1 MNIAGYITAQ
11 QAEEI
16 VKNYFQ
22 REGRELILEILKEH
36 MTGLNINS
44 KNELDN
50 NLEINKEKE
59 DKKELIKFSG
69 NKIKL
74 DSEIVRKKE
83 AIQDFVRELEK
94 YDEKERVEV
103 KVGQLKEFII
113 KVFGLNEELEEN
125 RKNHLKEIKKLE
137 VKKEELERDLEKLKD
152 EYSESISK
160 IESLNDNIADLINT
174 KNSLGKEVKE
184 KEEDI
189 DRKEKEIIELETENN
204 RYMKNIEALKGEKK
218 ELIETIGSKKIE
230 LERVEKEN
238 RELNKKVGKL
248 DGVEE
253 LSRLYENY
261 LKVSEGY
268 RDRLK
273 RLIKD
278 DNVSSFIACCYNIG
292 TMDDLWDSLN
302 VEVRNGNL
310 ADAYILRDIFEYFV
324 AQQNK
329 KYDESLY
336 KLLIPTI
343 GEEFEPTKHMAING
357 SSSGKIEEVIFPGY
371 GNMESKASSD
381 QSDEERKFKKV
392 RKLAMVKIG

>member
-1 MNIAGYITAQ
+1 MSMAGFITAYE
-11 QAEEI
+11 AERI

-336 KLLIPTI
+336 KLLIPAI
-343 GEEFEPTKHMAING
+343 GEEFDPTKHMAING
-357 SSSGKIEEVIFPGY
+357 SSSGKIEEIIFPGY
-371 GNMESKASSD
+371 GNMESKSSPD
-381 QSDEERKFKKV
+381 QTDEERKFKKV
-392 RKLAMVKIG
+392 RKLAMVRVR

>member
-1 MNIAGYITAQ
+1 MSMAGFITAYE
-11 QAEEI
+11 AERI

-160 IESLNDNIADLINT
+160 IESLNDNIADLTNT

-336 KLLIPTI
+336 KLLIPAI
-343 GEEFEPTKHMAING
+343 GEEFDPTKHMAING
-357 SSSGKIEEVIFPGY
+357 SSSGKIEEIIFPGY
-371 GNMESKASSD
+371 GNMESKSSPD
-381 QSDEERKFKKV
+381 QTDEERKFKKV
-392 RKLAMVKIG
+392 RKLAMVRVR

>member
-36 MTGLNINS
+36 MIGLNINS

-59 DKKELIKFSG
+59 EKKELIKFSG

-336 KLLIPTI
+336 KLLIPAI
-343 GEEFEPTKHMAING
+343 GEEFDPTKHMAING
-357 SSSGKIEEVIFPGY
+357 SSSGKIEEIIFPGY
-371 GNMESKASSD
+371 GNMESKSSPD
-381 QSDEERKFKKV
+381 QTDEERKFKKV
-392 RKLAMVKIG
+392 RKLAMVRVR

>member
-36 MTGLNINS
+36 MIGLNINS

-59 DKKELIKFSG
+59 EKKELIKFSG

-160 IESLNDNIADLINT
+160 IESLNDNIADLTNT

-189 DRKEKEIIELETENN
+189 DRKEREIIDLESENN

-218 ELIETIGSKKIE
+218 ELIETIESKKIE

-278 DNVSSFIACCYNIG
+278 DTVSSFIACCYNIG

-343 GEEFEPTKHMAING
+343 GEEFDPTKHMAING

-371 GNMESKASSD
+371 GNMESKASLD
-381 QSDEERKFKKV
+381 QTDEERKFKKV
-392 RKLAMVKIG
+392 RKLAMVRVR

>member
-36 MTGLNINS
+36 MIGLNINS

-59 DKKELIKFSG
+59 EKKELIKFSG

-103 KVGQLKEFII
+103 KVGQLKECII

-160 IESLNDNIADLINT
+160 IESLNDNIADLTNT

-189 DRKEKEIIELETENN
+189 DRKEREIIDLESENN

-218 ELIETIGSKKIE
+218 ELIETIESKKIE

-343 GEEFEPTKHMAING
+343 GEEFDPTKHMAING

-371 GNMESKASSD
+371 GNMESKASPD
-381 QSDEERKFKKV
+381 QTDEERKFKKV
-392 RKLAMVKIG
+392 RKLAMVRVR

>member
-22 REGRELILEILKEH
+22 KEGREFILEILKEH
-36 MTGLNINS
+36 MNSFNINS
-44 KNELDN
+44 KNELVSDR
-50 NLEINKEKE
+50 ERE
-59 DKKELIKFSG
+59 DKKGLIKFSS

-160 IESLNDNIADLINT
+160 IESLNDNIADLTNT

-189 DRKEKEIIELETENN
+189 DRKEREIIDLESENN

-218 ELIETIGSKKIE
+218 ELIETIESKKIE

-343 GEEFEPTKHMAING
+343 GEEFDPTKHMAING

-371 GNMESKASSD
+371 GNMESKASPD
-381 QSDEERKFKKV
+381 QTDEERKFKKV
-392 RKLAMVKIG
+392 RKLAMVRVR

>member
-36 MTGLNINS
+36 MNSFNINS

-50 NLEINKEKE
+50 NKEKE
-59 DKKELIKFSG
+59 DKKEFIKFSS

-113 KVFGLNEELEEN
+113 KVFGLNEELEKN
-125 RKNHLKEIKKLE
+125 RKKHIEEIKELE
-137 VKKEELERDLEKLKD
+137 DKKEKLERDLGKLNI
-152 EYSESISK
+152 EYNDSINK
-160 IESLNDNIADLINT
+160 IDSLDKNIVKLTNT
-174 KNSLGKEVKE
+174 KDSLEKEVEE
-184 KEEDI
+184 KKEDI
-189 DRKEKEIIELETENN
+189 DKKEREIRNLELENN
-204 RYMKNIEALKGEKK
+204 SYIENIETLKGEKK
-218 ELIETIGSKKIE
+218 ELIETIESKKEE

-238 RELNKKVGKL
+238 RELNKKVEKL

-336 KLLIPTI
+336 KLLIPAI
-343 GEEFEPTKHMAING
+343 GEEFDPTKHMAING
-357 SSSGKIEEVIFPGY
+357 SSSGKIEEIIFPGY
-371 GNMESKASSD
+371 GNMESKASPD
-381 QSDEERKFKKV
+381 QTDEERKFKKV
-392 RKLAMVKIG
+392 RKLAMVRVR

>member
-1 MNIAGYITAQ
+1 MNAGFITAQ
-11 QAEEI
+11 EAERI

-22 REGRELILEILKEH
+22 KEGREFILEILKEH
-36 MTGLNINS
+36 MNSFNINS

-50 NLEINKEKE
+50 NKEKE
-59 DKKELIKFSG
+59 EKKGLIKFSS

-83 AIQDFVRELEK
+83 TLQDFVRELEK
-94 YDEKERVEV
+94 YDEKERLEV

-125 RKNHLKEIKKLE
+125 RKNHLKELKKLE
-137 VKKEELERDLEKLKD
+137 DKKEELERDIEKLNID
-152 EYSESISK
+152 YNDSISK
-160 IESLNDNIADLINT
+160 IDSLKETINDLTNT
-174 KNSLGKEVKE
+174 KNNLKNRVSQKEDELDIKE
-184 KEEDI
+184 
-189 DRKEKEIIELETENN
+189 REIRNLELENN
-204 RYMKNIEALKGEKK
+204 SYIENIETLKGEKK
-218 ELIETIGSKKIE
+218 ELIETIESKKEE

-278 DNVSSFIACCYNIG
+278 NNVSSFIACCYNIG

-336 KLLIPTI
+336 KLLIPAI
-343 GEEFEPTKHMAING
+343 GEEFDPTKHMAING

-371 GNMESKASSD
+371 GNMESKASPD
-381 QSDEERKFKKV
+381 QTDEERKFKKV
-392 RKLAMVKIG
+392 RKLAMVKIK

>member
-1 MNIAGYITAQ
+1 MSMAGFITAYE
-11 QAEEI
+11 AERI

-36 MTGLNINS
+36 MNGLNINS

-59 DKKELIKFSG
+59 GKKELIKFSG

-74 DSEIVRKKE
+74 NSEIVRKKE

-125 RKNHLKEIKKLE
+125 RKNHIKEIKKLE

-160 IESLNDNIADLINT
+160 IESLNDNIADLTNT

-189 DRKEKEIIELETENN
+189 DRKEREIIDLESENN

-218 ELIETIGSKKIE
+218 ELIETIESKKIE

-324 AQQNK
+324 VQQNK

-336 KLLIPTI
+336 KLLIPAI
-343 GEEFEPTKHMAING
+343 GEEFDPTKHMAING
-357 SSSGKIEEVIFPGY
+357 SSSGKIEEIIFPGY
-371 GNMESKASSD
+371 GNMESKASPD
-381 QSDEERKFKKV
+381 QTDEERKFKKV
-392 RKLAMVKIG
+392 RKLAMVRVR

>member
-1 MNIAGYITAQ
+1 MSMAGFITAYE
-11 QAEEI
+11 AERI

-36 MTGLNINS
+36 MNGLNINS

-59 DKKELIKFSG
+59 GKKELIKFSG

-74 DSEIVRKKE
+74 NSEIVRKKE

-125 RKNHLKEIKKLE
+125 RKNHIKEIKKLE

-160 IESLNDNIADLINT
+160 IESLNDNIADLTNT

-189 DRKEKEIIELETENN
+189 DRKEREIIDLESENN

-218 ELIETIGSKKIE
+218 ELIETIESKKIE

-310 ADAYILRDIFEYFV
+310 ADAYILREIFEYFV

-336 KLLIPTI
+336 KLLIPAI
-343 GEEFEPTKHMAING
+343 GEEFDPTKHMAING
-357 SSSGKIEEVIFPGY
+357 SSSGKIEDIIFPGY
-371 GNMESKASSD
+371 GNMESKSSPD
-381 QSDEERKFKKV
+381 QIDEERKFKKV
-392 RKLAMVKIG
+392 RKLAMVRVR

>member
-36 MTGLNINS
+36 MIGLNINS

-59 DKKELIKFSG
+59 EKKELIKFSG

-160 IESLNDNIADLINT
+160 IESLNDNIADLTNT

-189 DRKEKEIIELETENN
+189 DRKEREIIDLESENN

-218 ELIETIGSKKIE
+218 ELIETIESKKIE

-343 GEEFEPTKHMAING
+343 GEEFDPTKHMAING

-371 GNMESKASSD
+371 GNMESKASPD
-381 QSDEERKFKKV
+381 QTDEERKFKKV
-392 RKLAMVKIG
+392 RKLAMVRVR

>member
-1 MNIAGYITAQ
+1 MNTGIMTVQ
-11 QAEEI
+11 EVEKI
-16 VKNYFQ
+16 VKNYLC
-22 REGRELILEILKEH
+22 REGREIILEILKEQ
-36 MTGLNINS
+36 M
-44 KNELDN
+44 DN
-50 NLEINKEKE
+50 FNYNFINKIDSKEIEEKT
-59 DKKELIKFSG
+59 DIIKLSN

-83 AIQDFVRELEK
+83 AIQYFIKELEK
-94 YDEKERVEV
+94 YDDKEKVLIR
-103 KVGQLKEFII
+103 VGQLKEFII
-113 KVFGLNEELEEN
+113 KVFGLNAELEEN
-125 RKNHLKEIKKLE
+125 RKNHLKEIKKIE
-137 VKKEELERDLEKLKD
+137 DKKESTEKKLEKLSV
-152 EYSESISK
+152 EYSDSISK
-160 IESLNDNIADLINT
+160 IDSLNETVNDLTNT
-174 KNSLGKEVKE
+174 KNSLKNKVSQKEDELDIKE
-184 KEEDI
+184 
-189 DRKEKEIIELETENN
+189 REIRNLEAENN
-204 RYMKNIEALKGEKK
+204 RYMKNIEVLKGEKE
-218 ELIETIGSKKIE
+218 ELIETIESKKEE
-230 LERVEKEN
+230 LERIEKEN

-248 DGVEE
+248 VGVEE
-253 LSRLYENY
+253 LARLYEQY
-261 LKVSEGY
+261 LKVSESY
-268 RDRLK
+268 RERLK

-302 VEVRNGNL
+302 IEVRNGNL
-310 ADAYILRDIFEYFV
+310 VDAYILKDIFEYFV
-324 AQQNK
+324 VQQNK

>member
-36 MTGLNINS
+36 MIGLNINS

-59 DKKELIKFSG
+59 EKKELIKFSG

-160 IESLNDNIADLINT
+160 IESLNDNIADLTNT

-189 DRKEKEIIELETENN
+189 DRKEREIIDLESENN

-218 ELIETIGSKKIE
+218 ELIETIESKKIE

-324 AQQNK
+324 VQQNK

-336 KLLIPTI
+336 KLLIPAI
-343 GEEFEPTKHMAING
+343 GEEFDPTKHMAING
-357 SSSGKIEEVIFPGY
+357 SSSGKIEDIIFPGY
-371 GNMESKASSD
+371 GNMESKSSPD
-381 QSDEERKFKKV
+381 QTDEERKFKKV
-392 RKLAMVKIG
+392 RKLAMVRVR